1 MPGKLDIKKIR
12 QDAGMTQKQFAN
24 RLNIAQS
31 QVSKM
36 ENGSKIDSDLLLRIA
51 DALMM
56 SPNELMNYTRES
68 SPPFTVNGKREELLA
83 YLRQLKD
90 YVDAAPEDFTDM
102 YVSSLVQALRGMMD
116 NINALNNPPRIAFI
130 GRFSVGKSTMISTM
144 LGQQLDGYW
153 RGVDASLCLY
163 IRHCSERPAYMGNDD
178 VWIFRRDENG
188 AVWDDGMLPDE
199 LKSRRLLLASGGQ
212 ELLRQYGQ
220 RQNMDEAASAVLF
233 MDADL
238 LKSCSLIDTPGICNP
253 VSQNPQGLDDHPL
266 QVFGLA
272 YADIVLYLLS
282 STNTLSG
289 FEASVLQ
296 VLLSERKKNR
306 FRIMPDDFL
315 RTFYIVSVRADL
327 VQPDELK
334 EKMDS
339 DLKCCVDTFLKGI
352 EVTEEALKER
362 CFTYSASDKTLCM
375 AMEEDLRELLEEWP
389 KQLLEGID
397 LVLDRFITSQRESIK
412 QYVRQ
417 TRREMEE
424 ERENRERRLKE
435 TERYSL
441 QVWDRVKQDVEILCR
456 QSQDECHMVYQEL
469 IQVDTVAR
477 LLRERFHSGVK
488 KQDLQNLYTWMMT
501 RLNSQTEAVMKKY
514 TENVWQLVCMA
525 AEEIPWLQQAAGISQ
540 DDLPPADIPRFVAN
554 QEMMPEVLS
563 SIPMGTVGLAANML
577 MLPTSVFVPAILGI
591 GIGLETALQGIKV
604 TSPGREKWQAA
615 KFVKAC
621 EDSGLWEKCQEQLS
635 RYWDMVRHHIERYV
649 EQASEKLHT
658 RCREF
663 LELEHVTEADRA
675 ASLARMENELA
686 SYVEFLSG
694 IPRPFP
700 DPPRIRKDNFTGESF

>member
-1 MPGKLDIKKIR
+1 
-12 QDAGMTQKQFAN
+12 
-24 RLNIAQS
+24 
-31 QVSKM
+31 M
-36 ENGSKIDSDLLLRIA
+36 ESGSKIDSDLLLRIA

-56 SPNELMNYTRES
+56 SPNELMNYTWES
-68 SPPFTVNGKREELLA
+68 SPPFTVDSRREELLA
-83 YLRQLKD
+83 YLRKLKD
-90 YVDAAPEDFTDM
+90 YVDTAPEDFMDM
-102 YVSSLVQALRGMMD
+102 SGSSLMQALRDVMD

-130 GRFSVGKSTMISTM
+130 GRFSVGKSTMINTM
-144 LGQQLDGYW
+144 LGQQPDDCW
-153 RGVDASLCLY
+153 RGVDTSLCLY
-163 IRHCSERPAYMGNDD
+163 IRHCSERPAYMDNDD

-199 LKSRRLLLASGGQ
+199 SKSRRLLLACGGQ

-220 RQNMDEAASAVLF
+220 QQNMGKAASAVLF

-238 LKSCSLIDTPGICNP
+238 LKSCSIIDTPGICDLM
-253 VSQNPQGLDDHPL
+253 SQNPDGLGVTQGSDDHPL

-272 YADIVLYLLS
+272 CADIVFYLLS
-282 STNTLSG
+282 STSTMSG

-296 VLLSERKKNR
+296 LLLSERKKNL

-315 RTFYIVSVRADL
+315 RTFYIVTVRADL
-327 VQPDELK
+327 VQPGELK

-339 DLKCCVDTFLKGI
+339 DLKCCADTFLKDI

-362 CFTYSASDKTLCM
+362 CFTYSASDKTLCT

-397 LVLDRFITSQRESIK
+397 LVLGRFITSQRESIK

-417 TRREMEE
+417 LRRELEE
-424 ERENRERRLKE
+424 ERDNREKRLKE
-435 TERYSL
+435 TERHSL
-441 QVWDRVKQDVEILCR
+441 QVWDRVKRDVEKLCR
-456 QSQDECHMVYQEL
+456 QSQDECHMAYQEL
-469 IQVDTVAR
+469 IQADTVAR

-501 RLNSQTEAVMKKY
+501 QLNSQTEAVMKNY
-514 TENVWQLVCMA
+514 TENVWQLVCVA
-525 AEEIPWLQQAAGISQ
+525 AEEMPWRQQAAGISQ
-540 DDLPPADIPRFVAN
+540 DDLPLADMPRFAAN
-554 QEMMPEVLS
+554 LEEMMPEVLS
-563 SIPMGTVGLAANML
+563 SIPIGTAGLAANML
-577 MLPTSVFVPAILGI
+577 MLPTSVFAPAILGI
-591 GIGLETALQGIKV
+591 GIVLESGLQGIKV

-621 EDSGLWEKCQEQLS
+621 EDSGLWEKCQEQIS
-635 RYWDMVRHHIERYV
+635 RYWDMVRHHIERYM

-658 RCREF
+658 HCREL

-675 ASLARMENELA
+675 AFLVRMENGLA

-700 DPPRIRKDNFTGESF
+700 NPSKDKER